1 MKSRPPPASD
11 ISATNHPTIH
21 FIHSSPLSPMP
32 PAPETPAAVQHFHE
46 TFEKLRAEVAKF
58 IVGQKDVIENVLTAI
73 ICGGHVLLE
82 GVPGL
87 GKTALVN
94 TLAKALHLKFQRIQF
109 TPDLLP
115 ADIVGTQILVEREGR
130 KVFEFQQGPVFCNV
144 LLADEINR
152 ATPKTQSALLETM
165 QEKRVTVA
173 GTTHPLD
180 SPFFVLAT
188 QNPIEQDGTYPLPE
202 AQLDRFFFKLFVPV
216 PSHDDFHEILNRT
229 GGSHT
234 PDIQAVATG
243 DDILQMGRL
252 VREVPL
258 DTGIQDYLVKI
269 VRATHPTDVNATDR
283 VKKYVRHGASPRGA
297 QTILAA
303 ARVLALL
310 DRRYHVA
317 REDIAK
323 AALPA
328 LRHRVLLSFEGE
340 AEGVKTDAV
349 IADVIEKVKG

>member
-1 MKSRPPPASD
+1 MSSTPPS
-11 ISATNHPTIH
+11 
-21 FIHSSPLSPMP
+21 
-32 PAPETPAAVQHFHE
+32 ETTAAVTHFHDI
-46 TFEKLRAEVAKF
+46 FEKLRSEVSKF
-58 IVGQKDVIENVLTAI
+58 IVGQKDIIDHVLTAVV
-73 ICGGHVLLE
+73 CGGHVLLE

-115 ADIVGTQILVEREGR
+115 ADIVGTQILVEKNGH
-130 KVFEFQQGPVFCNV
+130 KVFDFQAGPVFCNV

-165 QEKRVTVA
+165 QEKSVTVA
-173 GTTHPLD
+173 GTTHRLS

-216 PSHDDFHEILNRT
+216 PDHADFVEILNRT
-229 GGSHT
+229 GGATVPS
-234 PDIQAVATG
+234 IEAVATG
-243 DDILQMGRL
+243 EDVLKMGQL
-252 VREVPL
+252 VREVPVEKSV
-258 DTGIQDYLVKI
+258 QDYLVRV
-269 VRATHPTDVNATDR
+269 VRATHPTDAQATDR
-283 VKKYVRHGASPRGA
+283 VKKYVRHGSSPRGA

-303 ARVLALL
+303 ARVIALL
-310 DRRYHVA
+310 DKRYHVA

-323 AALPA
+323 AAIPA
-328 LRHRVLLSFEGE
+328 LRHRILLSFEGE
-340 AEGVKTDAV
+340 AEGVKTDEV
-349 IADVIEKVKG
+349 ISDVLSKVKE

>member
-1 MKSRPPPASD
+1 MPDTA
-11 ISATNHPTIH
+11 H
-21 FIHSSPLSPMP
+21 FKEM
-32 PAPETPAAVQHFHE
+32 
-46 TFEKLRAEVAKF
+46 FERLRNEVSKF
-58 IVGQKDVIENVLTAI
+58 IVGQKDIIEHVLTAVV
-73 ICGGHVLLE
+73 CGGHVLLE

-115 ADIVGTQILVEREGR
+115 ADIIGTQILVERGGQ

-173 GTTHPLD
+173 ATSHTLA

-216 PSHDDFHEILNRT
+216 PGHADFVEILNRT
-229 GGSHT
+229 GGSQL
-234 PDIQAVATG
+234 PEINAVATG
-243 DDILQMGRL
+243 EDILQMGQI
-252 VREVPL
+252 VRDLPIENSV
-258 DTGIQDYLVKI
+258 QDYLVKL
-269 VRATHPTDVNATDR
+269 VRATHPSDENATAQ
-283 VKKYVRHGASPRGA
+283 VKKFVRHGSSPRGA

-303 ARVLALL
+303 ARVRALL
-310 DRRYHVA
+310 DGRYHVA
-317 REDIAK
+317 REDIAR
-323 AALPA
+323 AITPA
-328 LRHRVLLSFEGE
+328 LRHRILLSFEGE
-340 AEGVKTDAV
+340 AEGITTDQVIQDVVAHVKD
-349 IADVIEKVKG
+349 